1 VKHIDQS
8 SEILQIAFV
17 GTIYEWHPIRS
28 FLHTLC
34 RYVVQFPDAKIKL
47 NFYGINNSSEIALLI
62 SNDYP
67 LLKNYVSITSK
78 LANNLLLEA
87 LAKNNVMLLFNY
99 YAYTGTK
106 IYDYIGIR
114 RKIIMCFSN
123 DEEAK
128 VLKRKYYNIES
139 NSDAD
144 ECLQERI
151 ILDSQSGVVLEN
163 TDSLFDELVNLQTEF
178 EINRKI
184 ECNSINV
191 ENYSRKIQVKKL
203 AEIIKSL

>member
-1 VKHIDQS
+1 
-8 SEILQIAFV
+8 
-17 GTIYEWHPIRS
+17 
-28 FLHTLC
+28 
-34 RYVVQFPDAKIKL
+34 VQFPDAKIKL

>member
-1 VKHIDQS
+1 
-8 SEILQIAFV
+8 
-17 GTIYEWHPIRS
+17 
-28 FLHTLC
+28 
-34 RYVVQFPDAKIKL
+34 
-47 NFYGINNSSEIALLI
+47 
-62 SNDYP
+62 
-67 LLKNYVSITSK
+67 
-78 LANNLLLEA
+78 
-87 LAKNNVMLLFNY
+87 
-99 YAYTGTK
+99 
-106 IYDYIGIR
+106 
-114 RKIIMCFSN
+114 MCFSN